1 LGSSRNGQLETRL
14 FPGFASNQATIYV
27 QIYDNDKAF
36 AVFEI
41 QNPITILADRN
52 NFTNTLSKL
61 ISRDPL
67 FETNRILNEGSY
79 LPSLQEIQTISSLI
93 NDQSLADKFG
103 LISSLKN
110 TSLFPQTFGP
120 LLKYSVIRIVRL
132 FRLVLR
138 FAEKIFNFRIFK
150 NNNNITKYE
159 YELNRNERAKARD
172 FLISFVNAI
181 SISDMDTV
189 RTQAGMLSMLTSQ
202 IDEIS
207 RMSEVIILLIKT
219 VNIYFMPQGHK
230 ART

>member
-14 FPGFASNQATIYV
+14 FPGYASNQAKIYV
-27 QIYDNDKAF
+27 QIYDNDEAF
-36 AVFEI
+36 AVYEI

-52 NFTNTLSKL
+52 NFTYTLSKI

-120 LLKYSVIRIVRL
+120 LFKYSTNRIVGL
-132 FRLVLR
+132 FRLVIR
-138 FAEKIFNFRIFK
+138 FDFKIRFRIY
-150 NNNNITKYE
+150 NNSLRIIT
-159 YELNRNERAKARD
+159 
-172 FLISFVNAI
+172 I
-181 SISDMDTV
+181 
-189 RTQAGMLSMLTSQ
+189 
-202 IDEIS
+202 
-207 RMSEVIILLIKT
+207 
-219 VNIYFMPQGHK
+219 
-230 ART
+230 